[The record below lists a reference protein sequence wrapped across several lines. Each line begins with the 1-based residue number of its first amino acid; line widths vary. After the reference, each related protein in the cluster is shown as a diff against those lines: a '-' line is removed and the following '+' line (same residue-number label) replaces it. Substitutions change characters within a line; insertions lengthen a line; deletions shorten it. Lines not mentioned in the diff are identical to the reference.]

1 MNSKERSK
9 PQEEKKQK
17 TKNKDN
23 PHLHNNLRVT
33 PLLEQKRSFVLNPE
47 EVLLVRMSLLG
58 DKKLGFLCASL
69 SDLSWVRG

>member
-1 MNSKERSK
+1 MSSKERSK
-9 PQEEKKQK
+9 PQEKERK

-58 DKKLGFLCASL
+58 DKILGFLCASL